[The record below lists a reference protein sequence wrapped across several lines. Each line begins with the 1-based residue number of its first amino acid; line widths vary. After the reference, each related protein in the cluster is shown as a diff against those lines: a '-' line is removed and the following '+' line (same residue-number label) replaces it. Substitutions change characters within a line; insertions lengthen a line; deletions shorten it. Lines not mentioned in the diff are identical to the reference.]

1 MIRVAILLRFPISQL
16 FVAAKGASFPNC
28 AIFDVPCPRIVQGII
43 KLLGEK
49 RRVSRQKKIHILSE
63 QNYDIK
69 QLFKQF
75 NIFIWENQQ
84 EIFSN
89 MTQSLLLLS

>member
-1 MIRVAILLRFPISQL
+1 MCPVLESSKEEL
-16 FVAAKGASFPNC
+16 NC
-28 AIFDVPCPRIVQGII
+28 QA
-43 KLLGEK
+43 
-49 RRVSRQKKIHILSE
+49 RREEFLDKKKNRILSE

-69 QLFKQF
+69 QLFKQL

-89 MTQSLLLLS
+89 MTQSLLLLSW